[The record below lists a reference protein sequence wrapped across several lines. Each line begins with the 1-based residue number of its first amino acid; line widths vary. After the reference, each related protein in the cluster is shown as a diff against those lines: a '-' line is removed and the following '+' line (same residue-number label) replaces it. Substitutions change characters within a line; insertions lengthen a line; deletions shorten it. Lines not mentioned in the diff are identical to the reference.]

1 MMSLKIIT
9 AAYFLRL
16 ILFNYYT
23 NTLLKSQNNL
33 NSVLNFIYHMSLKY
47 RFIDELMSKGQKWD
61 LFE

>member
-47 RFIDELMSKGQKWD
+47 RFIDELMSKGQK
-61 LFE
+61 

>member
-23 NTLLKSQNNL
+23 NTLLKNQNNL

-47 RFIDELMSKGQKWD
+47 RFIDELMSKGQK
-61 LFE
+61 